1 MQERQENRLTVNVQA
16 EDQLEHVEFDT
27 RRAWSIKVTQIPCG
41 CSSSTIDRSEYV
53 PKAPTGCLQFHEG
66 ISGDI
71 KSFNYDSLCC
81 YRYGICG
88 NIYDSYLIQYINRFI
103 EIFIILLHSHE
114 RVGKIFLIS

>member
-81 YRYGICG
+81 YRYCICG
-88 NIYDSYLIQYINRFI
+88 NIYDSNLIQYINTKQIYRNF
-103 EIFIILLHSHE
+103 HY
-114 RVGKIFLIS
+114 LITLS

>member
-81 YRYGICG
+81 YRYCICG
-88 NIYDSYLIQYINRFI
+88 NIFDSIHKQIYRNFHYLIT
-103 EIFIILLHSHE
+103 LS
-114 RVGKIFLIS
+114 